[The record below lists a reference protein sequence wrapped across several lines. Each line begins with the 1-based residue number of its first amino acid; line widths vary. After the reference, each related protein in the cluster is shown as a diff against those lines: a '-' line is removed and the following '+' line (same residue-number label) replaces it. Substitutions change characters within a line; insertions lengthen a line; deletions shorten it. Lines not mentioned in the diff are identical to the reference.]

1 MADDEPQIAP
11 EAPGEGAPEW
21 MVTFGDLMS
30 LLLTF
35 FVLLLS
41 FSQMDVSKF
50 KELAGSL
57 ERAFGVQ
64 QKKPVYDTP
73 KGMTISVRD
82 FDQAIVEQPKVGDNQ
97 IENEQ
102 LDDTIEQLRQLLAP
116 LEAQGLIELDANDDY
131 LILRL
136 LGHVTF
142 DSGKAELKPD
152 IMPTLRTIG
161 ELIGETK
168 RNVFVAGH
176 TDNVPIRGGTYRSNL
191 ELSVARAASVVDFF
205 LDERLLPPNKIATMG
220 FGEYRPL
227 VPNDSEVNRRK
238 NRRVEIILAAW
249 KPLRSEPSPTP
260 FPLSTPFLLSPDG

>member
-11 EAPGEGAPEW
+11 DEPEEGAPEW

-41 FSQMDVSKF
+41 FSQMDTAKF

-64 QKKPVYDTP
+64 QKNPVYETP
-73 KGMTISVRD
+73 KGMKISVRD
-82 FDQAIVEQPKVGDNQ
+82 FDQAIIEQAKIGDNQ
-97 IENEQ
+97 TENEL
-102 LDDTIEQLRQLLAP
+102 LDDTIEQLRQMLAP
-116 LEAQGLIELDANDDY
+116 LEAQGLVELDDQDSY
-131 LILRL
+131 LVLRL

-142 DSGKAELKPD
+142 DSGKAELKPG
-152 IMPTLRTIG
+152 ILPTLRTIG
-161 ELIGETK
+161 ELVGETQ
-168 RNVFVAGH
+168 RDVFVAGH
-176 TDNVPIRGGTYRSNL
+176 TDNVPIRGGPYRSNL

-205 LDERLLPPNKIATMG
+205 LHERLLPPNKIATMG

-227 VPNDSEVNRRK
+227 VPNDSEANRRK
-238 NRRVEIILAAW
+238 NRRVEIILAA
-249 KPLRSEPSPTP
+249 LRPPGSGPAPTP